1 VNEGVPKSGLKTYKK
16 GADEDKLG
24 RRVMRV
30 D

>member
-1 VNEGVPKSGLKTYKK
+1 MKVGVPKSGFTYKK
-16 GADEDKLG
+16 GDDEDKLG